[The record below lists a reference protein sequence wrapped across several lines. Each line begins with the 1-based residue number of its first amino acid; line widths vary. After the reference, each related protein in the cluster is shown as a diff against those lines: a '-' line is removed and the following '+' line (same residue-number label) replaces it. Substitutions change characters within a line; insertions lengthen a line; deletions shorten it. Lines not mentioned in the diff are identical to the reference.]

1 MLKDNVC
8 VAGVPMMNGASTLE
22 GYVPEVDATVVTR
35 ILDAGG
41 TILGKAHCEYFC
53 LSGGSHTNA
62 TGPVHNP
69 HKMGY
74 SAGGSSS
81 GSAVLVAL
89 GEADM
94 AIGGD
99 QGGSIRMPA
108 SFCGIY
114 GMKPTHG
121 LVPYTGIMPIEI
133 YVDHTGPMT
142 ATVRGQRAAARGHR
156 RPRRLRPPPVRA
168 ARCIR
173 TRELLERRRR
183 GLRIGV
189 VKEGFG
195 HPQSEAGGRRQGA
208 AGRRAVRAARR
219 EGRRR
224 SRSRCICRPARS
236 GCRSA
241 SRG

>member
-1 MLKDNVC
+1 ERAVVGLC
-8 VAGVPMMNGASTLE
+8 PGA
-22 GYVPEVDATVVTR
+22 A
-35 ILDAGG
+35 G
-41 TILGKAHCEYFC
+41 TILGEAHGAYHC
-53 LSGGSHTNA
+53 LSGGGHTDA
-62 TGPVHNP
+62 TGPVHSP

-142 ATVRGQRAAARGHR
+142 ATVTDNALLLEVIAGPEGYDPR
-156 RPRRLRPPPVRA
+156 RP
-168 ARCIR
+168 
-173 TRELLERRRR
+173 
-183 GLRIGV
+183 
-189 VKEGFG
+189 
-195 HPQSEAGGRRQGA
+195 
-208 AGRRAVRAARR
+208 
-219 EGRRR
+219 
-224 SRSRCICRPARS
+224 
-236 GCRSA
+236 
-241 SRG
+241 